1 MKSTRRMLDTAYE
14 VRAWYAYAQEIEHD
28 GGAVGE
34 LPLIKAASAVVIR
47 NPFADRYAPDL
58 SALTTP
64 SADLGRELGRRAVAL
79 LGGRSA
85 QSYGKGGIAGTS
97 GEQEHVVA
105 CITTIFGDAL
115 REALGGGKAWISSVS
130 KTGATGTSID
140 IPLAY
145 KDELYVRSHYDAVS
159 FMAPDAPRPDE
170 LLICV
175 AVATGGRVHHRVGGK
190 TVEEALASH
199 R

>member
-1 MKSTRRMLDTAYE
+1 M
-14 VRAWYAYAQEIEHD
+14 
-28 GGAVGE
+28 
-34 LPLIKAASAVVIR
+34 
-47 NPFADRYAPDL
+47 
-58 SALTTP
+58 
-64 SADLGRELGRRAVAL
+64 
-79 LGGRSA
+79 
-85 QSYGKGGIAGTS
+85 
-97 GEQEHVVA
+97 A

-115 REALGGGKAWISSVS
+115 REAIGGGKAWISSVS
-130 KTGATGTSID
+130 KTGAAGTSID

-145 KDELYVRSHYDAVS
+145 KDEIYVRSHYDAVS

-190 TVEEALASH
+190 TVEESLASH